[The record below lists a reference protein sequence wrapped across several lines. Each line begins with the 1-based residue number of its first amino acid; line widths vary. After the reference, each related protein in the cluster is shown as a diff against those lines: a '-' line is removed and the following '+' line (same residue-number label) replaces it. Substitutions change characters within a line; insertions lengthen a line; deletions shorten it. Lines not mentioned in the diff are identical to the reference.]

1 MICRNQGFKY
11 LQSLQMMMLD
21 IKKIGKIRKNKALRG
36 IYLVDYLNE
45 VKIAHLMTHFDSNE
59 DFKEIQQWV
68 ISVVELKKG
77 KTS

>member
-45 VKIAHLMTHFDSNE
+45 VKIAHLMTDFDSNE

>member
-1 MICRNQGFKY
+1 
-11 LQSLQMMMLD
+11 MMMLD

-45 VKIAHLMTHFDSNE
+45 VKIAHLMTDFDSNE

-68 ISVVELKKG
+68 I
-77 KTS
+77 

>member
-1 MICRNQGFKY
+1 
-11 LQSLQMMMLD
+11 MMMLD
-21 IKKIGKIRKNKALRG
+21 IKKFSKTRKNKALRG

-45 VKIAHLMTHFDSNE
+45 VKIAHLMTNFDSNE

>member
-21 IKKIGKIRKNKALRG
+21 IKKFSKTRKNKALRG

-45 VKIAHLMTHFDSNE
+45 VKIAHLMTDFDSNE